1 MMNHGLSPLSD
12 RQAARAGGGERDGIR
27 RAGTAWASTR
37 GNSRSGRSVVRLRAV
52 GAHQRV
58 TCIFAHVCKRRAQW
72 TMRTADLAVELGA
85 HTECG
90 ERGM

>member
-1 MMNHGLSPLSD
+1 M
-12 RQAARAGGGERDGIR
+12 
-27 RAGTAWASTR
+27 
-37 GNSRSGRSVVRLRAV
+37 VRLRAV